1 MAGHRPKRTTASAST
16 LLSSSPR
23 DPNSCPFEDFL
34 QYLDSSL
41 SRNAFLRLSEGT
53 IKKMKAT
60 LATLR
65 RTDQKIASDIVER
78 IVSVI
83 DAIQE
88 TCSQLHPSAFVAI
101 VRILIHA
108 GSSQFRDRG
117 LYLLAESLHNAN
129 KNQEATDDI
138 QKSLSDISKD
148 CLELIFVT
156 FCDKSESYKT
166 RRWVGLLVLELTS
179 HSDDN
184 VGLIGFIPEDKRRKL
199 GSQIL
204 YEENEIL
211 RTISGRILTTLTS
224 SDIIPKEWLF
234 PAQTE
239 KELIAQYPEQA
250 PSASQWDKRFSSY
263 LDNIWDK
270 IAGTENNGSIDFAQ
284 NVVTI
289 PEYLNTR
296 TMSIYH
302 RSIYVV
308 LSDSVYIYIHSEKKG
323 FDTAIDIPFHLIS
336 DIRVK
341 PTPLDQSVGTEPPAD
356 LILTIKDNGGDQ
368 ACVNSSPSKLS
379 VVQLTFRDT
388 ALATNIGKA
397 VRLCGAKLNSETGG
411 QDTAADNEKMPNHRD
426 HSEPTKKTS
435 FIKASQSIGGFS
447 FDHNHTSKATKRN
460 NSMRV
465 SQSDERL
472 ALYENTA
479 VASAKVTKQT
489 SFKELPQSEKRL
501 ALDGNDDINTETI
514 EAQDI
519 SGIHTNNHDTE
530 SPYEE
535 SSANLFVGVEI
546 ASESSPITVQ
556 DKILPTK
563 KSQNTVDNDGSL
575 YDASPV
581 AHGRRPRS
589 SIAAA
594 PTNSIIGPQ
603 ERVLPIP
610 TTASIAQE
618 QNVVGGV
625 GKTRKSPRLAPTKV
639 NTRTED
645 NEVSGMTINT
655 SVAFGISSPIHRS
668 PLVAFPNNP
677 ADDALLPTQCDGSTD
692 ELVKMLP
699 VTTRPKKKP
708 ALKSKKPLGLSK
720 KSDEKG
726 NTTSKSTKQEDKA
739 TERKYPLAKGDI
751 IEETQDTGDVD
762 IAPEKAPKQHSEKEN
777 KIWNIEADSQ
787 KLTAL
792 PVKKSV
798 ETGKGAS
805 KKRKAE
811 LDVPDRTRRST
822 RRNVLSVK
830 ETANEFADGTD
841 DKSDRDNKLF
851 PTKLAKI
858 EQVDGKEDSV
868 VAAAVVTKPK
878 KGKKKPLLRPKAA
891 LKVKESVPNDIDMSH
906 ADIGGPHVESDGGP
920 HIESDPLD
928 PLQRHETFFEE
939 AFHDYE
945 LPNMDDGPQFIPV
958 PPVSAVT
965 KMASKMAD
973 MFGFVGESP
982 ELQRKLRVYGKPAQ
996 KATRATQKQSKP
1008 KAKVSPKG
1016 KEREEVDILPEADSL
1031 PEQPEQKRSLI
1042 TTGKAPIT
1050 TLGKEVET
1058 ICISSDEESD
1068 DSEDDEPCQPQAVT
1082 NSAMIKRDEKS
1093 TLATAVK
1100 TESFMP
1106 ALLEAPSDLSPKDQ
1120 STPAMADLS
1129 HPTAVAPTK
1138 VRNAVDASHLVDDH
1152 LSRKTPIVAFGRN
1165 GPKNKGVS
1173 SAMKPK
1179 PVEQLNSKMDMAKLV
1194 NAVAFGPSRKRPSPE
1209 SIPHVEASLP
1219 KRAKKVEVAANKAE
1233 DNDVYNDDI
1242 PNMLPHRLKSSTPFA
1257 PEQDSLL
1264 CSSQSRVDENGSPHA
1279 RPTTIEETAKVAQNR
1294 RRTLSIPERMSYIS
1308 QNNDNVIEKGPFD
1321 DLDDGMH
1328 LVLDD
1333 EPTMVQYIDG
1343 PSPNRK
1349 PQLLGR
1355 EKEAIVNPRYLLS
1368 RPTTAGKNLEVIP
1381 ETDHASTINS
1391 VNPFEERQPRKLS
1404 NFAKRLK
1411 GEQPV
1416 RSRVTMTTESQPQPV
1431 LKAANGQPRKRSFVF
1446 EPEVSVPDPEKTLV
1460 EAESQYQW
1468 RRARSISFGST
1479 VSSSDTVDDK
1489 ASVAESEEDEL
1500 TPVMAWRK
1508 SLQPPY
1514 RDLTNTLICMV
1525 HALVKNLVDKET
1537 AIDYIVDEF
1546 ARNGTKLVEEL
1557 EREAGAD
1564 RRELESQF
1572 LNTLQQVTRGFK
1584 QTRDATIALN
1594 SEWEDLDD
1602 LEAQWRKRQHE
1613 LQDFMNER
1621 IKCAPVAPKKRSSIR
1636 AKVSRAGSGMM
1647 TRPAN
1652 YEPSSSFGAGVSDD
1666 FLNTK
1671 KDKRT
1676 IKHSAFVNRIEK
1688 ANTKTLK
1695 RRRPSKKLVAT
1706 LESLAEALPDFDDDG
1721 NGGERIVG
1729 DAKIKHRSLK
1739 SRPGATKRREKLE
1752 KMERERFGKNM
1763 AQLSVSTESAPA
1775 MEGQPHAA
1783 AAAATSNKWAAL
1795 RGFISQTLEQKAEF
1809 VKS

>member
-1 MAGHRPKRTTASAST
+1 MAGHRPKRITASAST

-65 RTDQKIASDIVER
+65 RTDQKVASDIVER

-88 TCSQLHPSAFVAI
+88 ACSQLHPSAFVAI

-108 GSSQFRDRG
+108 GNSQLRDRG

-270 IAGTENNGSIDFAQ
+270 IVGTENNGSIDFAQ

-289 PEYLNTR
+289 PVYLNTR
-296 TMSIYH
+296 TISIYH

-336 DIRVK
+336 DIRVE
-341 PTPLDQSVGTEPPAD
+341 PTPLDQSVGAEPPAD
-356 LILTIKDNGGDQ
+356 LILHINDSGGGQ
-368 ACVNSSPSKLS
+368 VCVNSSSSELS
-379 VVQLTFRDT
+379 VVKLTFRDT

-397 VRLCGAKLNSETGG
+397 VQHCGAKLNSGTG
-411 QDTAADNEKMPNHRD
+411 QDMAGDNKKMSGHRD
-426 HSEPTKKTS
+426 HLESTKKAS
-435 FIKASQSIGGFS
+435 FIKASQRDEGLNSNG
-447 FDHNHTSKATKRN
+447 NPTAKATKRN

-465 SQSDERL
+465 SQTNE
-472 ALYENTA
+472 
-479 VASAKVTKQT
+479 V
-489 SFKELPQSEKRL
+489 L
-501 ALDGNDDINTETI
+501 ALDGNNTDANPKITKKTSFRKVSLSDSKLVLNRNYNINPKAT
-514 EAQDI
+514 EAQGTSDI
-519 SGIHTNNHDTE
+519 HANNHDTE
-530 SPYEE
+530 SPHEE
-535 SSANLFVGVEI
+535 SFADSFVGVNMPSKSCDI
-546 ASESSPITVQ
+546 SVQ
-556 DKILPTK
+556 DKMLPPK
-563 KSQNTVDNDGSL
+563 KSQNITGNDSDI

-581 AHGRRPRS
+581 AHGRRQRNLS
-589 SIAAA
+589 AAA
-594 PTNSIIGPQ
+594 LASSSLGPQ
-603 ERVLPIP
+603 EGVPPIL
-610 TTASIAQE
+610 TTTSGTQE
-618 QNVVGGV
+618 RSEIGGI
-625 GKTRKSPRLAPTKV
+625 GKPNQSLRRSPTKV
-639 NTRTED
+639 NTRIED
-645 NEVSGMTINT
+645 NEESGMTINT
-655 SVAFGISSPIHRS
+655 SDEFGISSPHIHQS
-668 PLVAFPNNP
+668 PSVVLPGNP
-677 ADDALLPTQCDGSTD
+677 ADDALLPTQHDESTD
-692 ELVKMLP
+692 ELAEIPP
-699 VTTRPKKKP
+699 VTARPKKKP
-708 ALKSKKPLGLSK
+708 ALKSKKPLGISK
-720 KSDEKG
+720 KADEKG
-726 NTTSKSTKQEDKA
+726 NTASRSTKQEDKA
-739 TERKYPLAKGDI
+739 TERKYPLAKGDMI
-751 IEETQDTGDVD
+751 GETQGTGDID
-762 IAPEKAPKQHSEKEN
+762 IALEKAPKQHSEEEN
-777 KIWNIEADSQ
+777 KSWNIEPDSP

-792 PVKKSV
+792 PLKKPM
-798 ETGKGAS
+798 EAGKGAS
-805 KKRKAE
+805 KKRKSE
-811 LDVPDRTRRST
+811 PDVPDRTRRST
-822 RRNVLSVK
+822 RRNALSVK

-841 DKSDRDNKLF
+841 DKSDMRPGPSVVDNKLS
-851 PTKLAKI
+851 TKLAKI

-868 VAAAVVTKPK
+868 VAAPVITKPK

-891 LKVKESVPNDIDMSH
+891 LKIKESVPNDIDMSH
-906 ADIGGPHVESDGGP
+906 DDIGGQHVESDGGP
-920 HIESDPLD
+920 HIESDSLD

-939 AFHDYE
+939 VFHDYE
-945 LPNMDDGPQFIPV
+945 LPNMDDEPQFTPV

-996 KATRATQKQSKP
+996 KATRAPQNQSKP

-1016 KEREEVDILPEADSL
+1016 KEREEVDILPQADSL

-1042 TTGKAPIT
+1042 TTTGKAPIT
-1050 TLGKEVET
+1050 TLVKEVET

-1068 DSEDDEPCQPQAVT
+1068 DSEDDESRQPQAVT
-1082 NSAMIKRDEKS
+1082 NSGMIKRDEKS
-1093 TLATAVK
+1093 TSATAVK
-1100 TESFMP
+1100 TASSMP
-1106 ALLEAPSDLSPKDQ
+1106 ALLEAPSDLSPEDQ

-1165 GPKNKGVS
+1165 GPRNKGVS
-1173 SAMKPK
+1173 SALKPK
-1179 PVEQLNSKMDMAKLV
+1179 PVEQSNSKMDMAKLV
-1194 NAVAFGPSRKRPSPE
+1194 NAVALGPSRKRPSPE
-1209 SIPHVEASLP
+1209 PVSLP
-1219 KRAKKVEVAANKAE
+1219 KRVKKAE
-1233 DNDVYNDDI
+1233 VSADKAVEDDADNDDI

-1279 RPTTIEETAKVAQNR
+1279 RPTMIEERANVAQIR
-1294 RRTLSIPERMSYIS
+1294 RRTLSIPKKMPHIS
-1308 QNNDNVIEKGPFD
+1308 RNKDIATEKGPFD
-1321 DLDDGMH
+1321 DSDDGM
-1328 LVLDD
+1328 LLAFDD
-1333 EPTMVQYIDG
+1333 EPTTLQYIDD
-1343 PSPNRK
+1343 PSPDRK
-1349 PQLLGR
+1349 LQHFGR
-1355 EKEAIVNPRYLLS
+1355 KKEATVDPHYLLS
-1368 RPTTAGKNLEVIP
+1368 RPATTGKKFEVIP

-1391 VNPFEERQPRKLS
+1391 VNPFEERQPRQLS

-1416 RSRVTMTTESQPQPV
+1416 RSKVTITTDSQPQPV
-1431 LKAANGQPRKRSFVF
+1431 LKAANGQPRKPSFVF

-1460 EAESQYQW
+1460 EAENQYQW
-1468 RRARSISFGST
+1468 RRARSISFDST
-1479 VSSSDTVDDK
+1479 ESSSDTVDDK

-1537 AIDYIVDEF
+1537 AIDYIVDEYT
-1546 ARNGTKLVEEL
+1546 RNGTKLVEEL
-1557 EREAGAD
+1557 EREASAG

-1572 LNTLQQVTRGFK
+1572 SNMLQQVTRGFK
-1584 QTRDATIALN
+1584 QTRDTTIALN
-1594 SEWEDLDD
+1594 LEWEDLDD
-1602 LEAQWRKRQHE
+1602 LEVEWRKRQHK

-1621 IKCAPVAPKKRSSIR
+1621 IKRV
-1636 AKVSRAGSGMM
+1636 
-1647 TRPAN
+1647 
-1652 YEPSSSFGAGVSDD
+1652 E
-1666 FLNTK
+1666 
-1671 KDKRT
+1671 
-1676 IKHSAFVNRIEK
+1676 
-1688 ANTKTLK
+1688 
-1695 RRRPSKKLVAT
+1695 
-1706 LESLAEALPDFDDDG
+1706 DG
-1721 NGGERIVG
+1721 
-1729 DAKIKHRSLK
+1729 
-1739 SRPGATKRREKLE
+1739 TW
-1752 KMERERFGKNM
+1752 KNQM
-1763 AQLSVSTESAPA
+1763 K
-1775 MEGQPHAA
+1775 
-1783 AAAATSNKWAAL
+1783 N
-1795 RGFISQTLEQKAEF
+1795 
-1809 VKS
+1809 